1 MTIFDALM
9 VNADDDVDAIHECD
23 NPCPITAPVSRI
35 SELLCAPPLRQISFV
50 SSDDSAH
57 GASRESV
64 IVTQTHNFLFLKL
77 ELCIPDLKHVFLP
90 HLSYLVNT
98 CRF

>member
-1 MTIFDALM
+1 M

-35 SELLCAPPLRQISFV
+35 SELLCAPRPPLRQISFV

-77 ELCIPDLKHVFLP
+77 ELCIPDLKHIFVATSILSSE
-90 HLSYLVNT
+90 HL
-98 CRF
+98 

>member
-1 MTIFDALM
+1 M

-77 ELCIPDLKHVFLP
+77 ELCIPDLKQVFVATSILSSE
-90 HLSYLVNT
+90 HL
-98 CRF
+98 